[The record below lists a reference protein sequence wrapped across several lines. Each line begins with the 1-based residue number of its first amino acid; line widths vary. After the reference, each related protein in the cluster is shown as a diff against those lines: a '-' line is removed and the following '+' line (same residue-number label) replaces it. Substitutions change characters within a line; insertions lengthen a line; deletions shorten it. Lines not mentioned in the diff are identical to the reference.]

1 MSPATGRSRR
11 PASEEA
17 SVAGWLLIAMGVLTI
32 VLPSLSLGGRWSS
45 VLAAASGRA
54 ASGVAGASSA
64 RGRWLSTLVLGAVYG
79 LAGFCSG
86 PVLGAILTL
95 DSSALEFGAQDAV
108 AAWTAD
114 VPVWVAPVA
123 VALVAGSSPLDVPLR
138 GSMRRAAGVT
148 MRKIRPAPSKRRP
161 LTVPAARVPRVRC
174 VRPTWR
180 PIRMSCSST
189 SVWRGRLECARV
201 GTHNRTRSHDGPGTT
216 ARRKHGD

>member
-79 LAGFCSG
+79 LARFCSG

-123 VALVAGSSPLDVPLR
+123 VALVAGVVAI
-138 GSMRRAAGVT
+138 RRAAS
-148 MRKIRPAPSKRRP
+148 REHAPSG
-161 LTVPAARVPRVRC
+161 
-174 VRPTWR
+174 
-180 PIRMSCSST
+180 
-189 SVWRGRLECARV
+189 RGHDAEDPS
-201 GTHNRTRSHDGPGTT
+201 GPHRSYDP
-216 ARRKHGD
+216 